1 MNSNDKQ
8 LEGYDLTAN
17 VDGQLVKFDCFT
29 YLCNRGYCVQ
39 LTTDEAKPIIVKMR
53 DASRRIKFLSAKTDE
68 LMRKE
73 FNRWA
78 C

>member
-1 MNSNDKQ
+1 MTANDKQ

-17 VDGQLVKFDCFT
+17 VDGRLATFECFT

-39 LTTDEAKPIIVKMR
+39 LTTDESKPIIVKMR

-73 FNRWA
+73 FDRWA

>member
-1 MNSNDKQ
+1 MTANDKELQ
-8 LEGYDLTAN
+8 GYDLTAN
-17 VDGQLVKFDCFT
+17 VDGRLATFECFT

-39 LTTDEAKPIIVKMR
+39 LTTDESKPIIVKMR
-53 DASRRIKFLSAKTDE
+53 DASRRIKFLSVKTDE

-73 FNRWA
+73 FDRWA